1 VTVVHLGERL
11 MDLQLDAMGAA
22 MLERAMHRL
31 GVDVHLRVP
40 TAAIAGS
47 GARGPVT
54 GVVLDGGVEL
64 EADLVVVA
72 AGVRPEVSLA
82 RDAGLEV
89 DRAIVVDDELRTSQ
103 PGVHAVGEC
112 VQHRGVVYGLWA
124 PLLEQ
129 AKVAGAALAGVPAAF
144 RGITPATT
152 LKVAGVDLFCGGRAV
167 ARRGEEEVLALD
179 SRRGRYRRLVLHDGR
194 LVGAVLLGDL
204 RDARAL
210 RELLATGEQVPEAL
224 LEPAGAE
231 SSDPGPSPDPRATVC
246 SCMSVAQGDIVAA
259 IRDRGAE
266 TVEMVARHTRATT
279 GCGGCAGDVRAV
291 LEAHRRATAEPPPGV
306 PTAA

>member
-1 VTVVHLGERL
+1 
-11 MDLQLDAMGAA
+11 
-22 MLERAMHRL
+22 
-31 GVDVHLRVP
+31 
-40 TAAIAGS
+40 
-47 GARGPVT
+47 VT
-54 GVVLDGGVEL
+54 GVVLDDGGEL
-64 EADLVVVA
+64 AADLVVVA
-72 AGVRPEVSLA
+72 AGVRPEIGLA

-89 DRAIVVDDELRTSQ
+89 DRAIVVDDELRTSR

-144 RGITPATT
+144 RGVTPATT

-167 ARRGEEEVLALD
+167 AGRGDEEVLALD
-179 SRRGRYRRLVLHDGR
+179 SRRGRYRRLVLQEGR

-210 RELLATGEQVPEAL
+210 RELLATGGPVPDEL
-224 LEPAGAE
+224 LEPGGDGAE
-231 SSDPGPSPDPRATVC
+231 PGLAPDPRATVC

-259 IRDRGAE
+259 IRDRGAQS
-266 TVEMVARHTRATT
+266 VEGIAAHTRATT

-291 LEAHRRATAEPPPGV
+291 LDAHRRAMAEPVAVG
-306 PTAA
+306 A